1 MTDKEI
7 YKWAGIFREAI
18 IAARDENLFRK
29 DISFDRFPRG
39 CCGDTCYLLA
49 TFLRTKGVKT
59 LYVWRDYHGQSH
71 AWLVVNDDRVK
82 EPTPRFYETP
92 IAIREALKLY
102 GNAMPEGPVEITCY
116 EEGDVAD
123 GLIIDITA
131 DQFGKSPVYVG
142 YSDDFYK
149 SFAFESAHE
158 CDELG
163 SSRLHELY
171 QIVACF
177 LS

>member
-59 LYVWRDYHGQSH
+59 LYVWGDYPNHSKQFYSFL
-71 AWLVVNDDRVK
+71 AMLMPDWKERKTVLDKCAEYWL
-82 EPTPRFYETP
+82 
-92 IAIREALKLY
+92 
-102 GNAMPEGPVEITCY
+102 
-116 EEGDVAD
+116 
-123 GLIIDITA
+123 
-131 DQFGKSPVYVG
+131 
-142 YSDDFYK
+142 
-149 SFAFESAHE
+149 
-158 CDELG
+158 
-163 SSRLHELY
+163 
-171 QIVACF
+171 
-177 LS
+177 